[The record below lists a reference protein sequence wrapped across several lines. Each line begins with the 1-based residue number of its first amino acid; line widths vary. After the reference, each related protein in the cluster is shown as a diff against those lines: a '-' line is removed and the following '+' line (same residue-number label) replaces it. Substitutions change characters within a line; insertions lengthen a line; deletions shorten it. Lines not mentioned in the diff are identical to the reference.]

1 MVPSLARCRRLVLLV
16 GLVAL
21 SAVVAP
27 STPTSAQQ
35 LPPMTVWGPV
45 AGVTVDGASWDGW
58 TPAIEV
64 VDAASDTVVVAV
76 EVSEAVWTA
85 YIPASSTSI
94 LFRAGTAVSTPLAV
108 AGGTLVERAT
118 LILLTSQPTGFSGPV
133 SGVTVDGAPLPTA
146 SILEVL
152 DGAQTPVTGADVVL
166 SLQTWSATLPSSS
179 DTATV
184 IFRVGTAVS
193 APQAVIADTVVP
205 LATLVL
211 TSPPTGFTGP
221 TAGLT
226 VDGYAWAD
234 FDWRPDSDFVL
245 TVLDGATAAAV
256 EFDSGD
262 PETATT
268 WSVTVPAE
276 TLAVSFAL
284 RFYLLLD
291 LVFFD
296 DAVSAP
302 VEVTPHTMTPLA
314 ELSLITPSEA
324 VTTQLQVGPTWL
336 FQSVV
341 YTERETISPEALLA
355 HFDPPEA
362 VHSLFAWVGTTCGTP
377 YFCGGTWVG
386 WYNDPTLPAAIQGFS
401 EIPQN
406 TPLLVRLNQNATF
419 TARQD
424 PHPEYYVSYGRG
436 SLVAVPFLERET
448 TPCRIVAG
456 NARWAQMHGSYCS
469 DGAVLSGLRILRF
482 DNATGGWQT
491 WRSDLPLAVQA
502 VANFPTLYPRD
513 LLLVRV
519 DMDPDN
525 SDVLHWEYSQRASD
539 IHMEYYRDF
548 DFIHFGHWGDREG
561 WPFTVR

>member
-1 MVPSLARCRRLVLLV
+1 MVPSLAQCRRLVLLV
-16 GLVAL
+16 ALVAL

-64 VDAASDTVVVAV
+64 VDAASDTLIIPV
-76 EVSEAVWTA
+76 EVSGALWTA
-85 YIPASSTSI
+85 YVPASSTSI

-108 AGGTLVERAT
+108 AGGTLVERTT
-118 LILLTSQPTGFSGPV
+118 LVLLTSQPTGFSGPV

-146 SILEVL
+146 AVLEVL
-152 DGAQTPVTGADVVL
+152 DGAETLVTGTDVVL
-166 SLQTWSATLPSSS
+166 SLQTWAATLPSSS

-193 APQAVIADTVVP
+193 TPQAVIADTVVP

-211 TSPPTGFTGP
+211 TSPPTGFTGT

-226 VDGYAWAD
+226 VDGYAFASYL
-234 FDWRPDSDFVL
+234 FDWHPTDFTL
-245 TVLDGATAAAV
+245 TTVPAAV
-256 EFDSGD
+256 VEFAPYAFGM
-262 PETATT
+262 ATT

-276 TLAVSFAL
+276 TPTVSFSL
-284 RFYLLLD
+284 VGDD
-291 LVFFD
+291 LVIEEEGP
-296 DAVSAP
+296 VSAAIA
-302 VEVTPHTMTPLA
+302 VTPHTMTPLA
-314 ELSLITPSEA
+314 ELALITPSEA
-324 VTTQLQVGPTWL
+324 VTTQLQIGPTWL

-341 YTERETISPEALLA
+341 YTERETISPEVLLA

-362 VHSLFAWVGTTCGTP
+362 VHSLFAWVGTTCGSS
-377 YFCGGTWVG
+377 YFCGGSWVG

-419 TARQD
+419 TVRQD
-424 PHPEYYVSYGRG
+424 AYPAYNVSYGRTR
-436 SLVAVPFLERET
+436 LVAVPHLGSET
-448 TPCRIVAG
+448 TPCSNIAIGRASAHMV
-456 NARWAQMHGSYCS
+456 GSWCS
-469 DGAVLSGLRILRF
+469 RGALESGLRILRF
-482 DNATGGWQT
+482 DNATGSWQT
-491 WRSDLPLAVQA
+491 WRSDLPAALQT

-513 LLLVRV
+513 LLLVAV
-519 DMDPDN
+519 GMDLDWPELTDWHYELPHTH
-525 SDVLHWEYSQRASD
+525 DHLAYTRFALGSQDDPR
-539 IHMEYYRDF
+539 
-548 DFIHFGHWGDREG
+548 
-561 WPFTVR
+561 PFTAR